1 MTVLENTLDG
11 IRNLNVDVI
20 EDNGNIV
27 FLHKIVEG
35 SASRS
40 YGIHVAQLAGVPE
53 ELLVNARGHLDSLG
67 GDMADNVE
75 VVKEN
80 TGETQLT
87 FFETMPDPVKE
98 KLQALDLMN
107 TTPSEA
113 LKILEDLKK
122 NL

>member
-1 MTVLENTLDG
+1 ME
-11 IRNLNVDVI
+11 
-20 EDNGNIV
+20 
-27 FLHKIVEG
+27 
-35 SASRS
+35 
-40 YGIHVAQLAGVPE
+40 
-53 ELLVNARGHLDSLG
+53 
-67 GDMADNVE
+67 
-75 VVKEN
+75 EN